1 MYSTTYS
8 KKKKEIIM
16 KRYDIKAA
24 LPGKGDSTFWKKIG
38 TIFVADDV
46 SLKGADGK
54 PPGFVIDYP
63 AVRGIIVP
71 PKQKDDTPEAPL
83 NDDGK
88 NGSPY

>member
-1 MYSTTYS
+1 
-8 KKKKEIIM
+8 M

-54 PPGFVIDYP
+54 PAGFVIDYP

-71 PKQKDDTPEAPL
+71 PKQKDEKTETEND
-83 NDDGK
+83 DDGK
-88 NGSPY
+88 NGAPF

>member
-1 MYSTTYS
+1 
-8 KKKKEIIM
+8 M

-24 LPGKGDSTFWKKIG
+24 LPGKDESTFWKKIG

-46 SLKGADGK
+46 TLKGAGGK

-71 PKQKDDTPEAPL
+71 PKAKDEKTETEND
-83 NDDGK
+83 DDGK
-88 NGSPY
+88 NGAPF

>member
-1 MYSTTYS
+1 
-8 KKKKEIIM
+8 M

-54 PPGFVIDYP
+54 PAGFVIDYP

-71 PKQKDDTPEAPL
+71 PKEKNETIEAPP
-83 NDDGK
+83 NDGGK
-88 NGSPY
+88 NNSPF